1 MYWFAVALLL
11 ILPVLVLTHRRRSR
25 SPAPPKSIVVDGYD
39 VMHWGGEASEVVL
52 KTVIDDLKTQGLTP
66 IVVFNAD
73 AGYKLR
79 DHYLDEAGLARIC
92 GLRAQSV
99 ILMDHDLAS
108 DKRILEI
115 AEKSRLTVVSNSQYS
130 DWSVTFPFV
139 RKRGRIKRGT
149 WKNGAVVWAK
159 S

>member
-1 MYWFAVALLL
+1 M
-11 ILPVLVLTHRRRSR
+11 
-25 SPAPPKSIVVDGYD
+25 
-39 VMHWGGEASEVVL
+39 
-52 KTVIDDLKTQGLTP
+52 
-66 IVVFNAD
+66 VFNAD